1 MTRIVALSG
10 SLGRPSRTRALVS
23 AIADALAHGRAARVD
38 LIDIAELAP
47 ALAGVTGF
55 DNIPP
60 AVSAAQDLL
69 AQADVIVLGSPVYK
83 GSYSGLFKH
92 FIDLLD
98 PARLRGKVAVLAAT
112 GGSDRHALVLE
123 HQWRPLASFL
133 ELHTVPAGVFAR
145 DSEFENY
152 QLPADRVATQ
162 ERIALAVQQALG
174 LLGWP
179 AASASAPASSTQPV
193 ALAA

>member
-1 MTRIVALSG
+1 MPRIVALSG
-10 SLGRPSRTRALVS
+10 SLSRPSRTRALVH
-23 AIADALAHGRAARVD
+23 AIADALAQGHSPRNVQVD
-38 LIDIAELAP
+38 LIDIAEIAP
-47 ALAGVTGF
+47 ALAAVTGF
-55 DNIPP
+55 DNIPD
-60 AVSAAQDLL
+60 VVRDAQELL
-69 AQADVIVLGSPVYK
+69 ARADVIVLGSPVYK

-98 PARLRGKVAVLAAT
+98 PAWLRGKVAVLAAT

-133 ELHTVPAGVFAR
+133 ELHTVPAGVFVR

-152 QLPADRVATQ
+152 QLGADRTASH
-162 ERIALAVQQALG
+162 ERIALATAQART
-174 LLGWP
+174 LLGWQTQP
-179 AASASAPASSTQPV
+179 AAEAPI

>member
-10 SLGRPSRTRALVS
+10 SLSRPSRTRALVT
-23 AIADALAHGRAARVD
+23 AIAERVAEGRPAGTDVRIDVV
-38 LIDIAELAP
+38 DIAELAP
-47 ALAGVTGF
+47 ALAGVTSF
-55 DNIPP
+55 ERLP
-60 AVSAAQDLL
+60 APVAAAQDLL
-69 AQADVIVLGSPVYK
+69 TQADVVVLGSPVYK

-98 PARLRGKVAVLAAT
+98 PTRLRGKVAVLAAT

-133 ELHTVPAGVFAR
+133 ELHTVPAGVYVR
-145 DSEFENY
+145 DSEFEQY
-152 QLPADRVATQ
+152 QLAADRVASQ
-162 ERIALAVQQALG
+162 ARIELAAAQARA

-179 AASASAPASSTQPV
+179 ALNVATV

>member
-10 SLGRPSRTRALVS
+10 SLSRPSRTRALVT
-23 AIADALAHGRAARVD
+23 AIAERVADGRPAGTDVRIDVV
-38 LIDIAELAP
+38 DIAELAP
-47 ALAGVTGF
+47 ALAGVTSF
-55 DNIPP
+55 ERLP
-60 AVSAAQDLL
+60 APVAAAQDLL
-69 AQADVIVLGSPVYK
+69 TQADVVVLGSPVYK

-98 PARLRGKVAVLAAT
+98 PTRLRGKVAVLAAT

-133 ELHTVPAGVFAR
+133 ELHTVPAGVYVR
-145 DSEFENY
+145 DSEFEQY
-152 QLPADRVATQ
+152 QLAADRVASQ
-162 ERIALAVQQALG
+162 ARIELAAAQARA

-179 AASASAPASSTQPV
+179 ALNVATV

>member
-1 MTRIVALSG
+1 MPRIVALSG
-10 SLGRPSRTRALVS
+10 SLSRPSRTRALVS
-23 AIADALAHGRAARVD
+23 AIAARLADGQPARVD

-47 ALAGVTGF
+47 SLAGITGF
-55 DNIPP
+55 DNIHP
-60 AVSAAQDLL
+60 AVREAQDLL

-98 PARLRGKVAVLAAT
+98 PTRLSGKVAVLAAT

-123 HQWRPLASFL
+123 HQWRPLAIFL
-133 ELHTVPAGVFAR
+133 ELHTVPAGVYVR

-152 QLPADRVATQ
+152 QLAADRIASQ
-162 ERIALAVQQALG
+162 ARIDLAAAQARA

-179 AASASAPASSTQPV
+179 ALPAAEIQAPAALT

>member
-10 SLGRPSRTRALVS
+10 SLSRPSRTRALVT
-23 AIADALAHGRAARVD
+23 AIAERIADGRPAGTDVRVD
-38 LIDIAELAP
+38 VVDIAELAS
-47 ALAGVTGF
+47 ALAGVTSF
-55 DNIPP
+55 ERLP
-60 AVSAAQDLL
+60 APVAAAQDLL
-69 AQADVIVLGSPVYK
+69 TQADVVVLGSPVYK

-98 PARLRGKVAVLAAT
+98 PTRLRGKVAVLAAT

-133 ELHTVPAGVFAR
+133 ELHTVPAGVYVR
-145 DSEFENY
+145 DSEFEQY
-152 QLPADRVATQ
+152 QLAADRVASQ
-162 ERIALAVQQALG
+162 ARIELAAAQARA

-179 AASASAPASSTQPV
+179 LVSAATV